1 MPNGV
6 AYADGTLKIG
16 DILMK
21 IDGET
26 VASGKHK
33 KDSLLI
39 IINISKCEIYLRQ
52 KIKLVTFYFSKTT
65 GSFAES
71 LDQKNKTCLLFLKM
85 FKV

>member
-39 IINISKCEIYLRQ
+39 IINISKYVKFI
-52 KIKLVTFYFSKTT
+52 
-65 GSFAES
+65 
-71 LDQKNKTCLLFLKM
+71 
-85 FKV
+85 